1 MKKYNMKNS
10 IALLISFLFLHGCKN
25 KEEITVASR
34 VETLPYYS
42 EATFT
47 PHWFSVD
54 SDSLLNFHKI
64 ADFSLIDQEG
74 DAVSNQTF
82 TDKIYITDF
91 FFTTC
96 PGICKKMTISMKY
109 LPKAITRLN

>member
-1 MKKYNMKNS
+1 MKNS